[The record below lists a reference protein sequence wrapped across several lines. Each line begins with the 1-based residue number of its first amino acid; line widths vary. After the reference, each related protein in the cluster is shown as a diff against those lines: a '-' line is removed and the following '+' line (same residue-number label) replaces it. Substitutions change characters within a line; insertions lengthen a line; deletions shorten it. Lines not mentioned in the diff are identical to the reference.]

1 VAIDAGGNQTVTA
14 GTSIVLQAA
23 GAGTSDVVILAA
35 ADQSVTAGASILLL
49 ASGAASNKVAIDAGG
64 NQTVSAGTNIALDN
78 GAAAFMALEATGT
91 QTVTAQSMTVSL
103 SGTQAGAFA
112 GLSSGSDQAI
122 VLRGDDV
129 TAGSA
134 TLTLANTNTGAGSKV
149 GINSGGRLDLTVSD
163 SNYDTAGLVQVGTA
177 SGTGRTEITAA
188 TDMTIVAGALTI
200 QGGTTAA
207 ASSAVNAPNAMSI
220 STLYGPTQLLAGLG
234 GTASIDP
241 AALTIVSNGTFLM
254 QGGGSGGADSTVTAG
269 NFDLAATQGNLTLQ
283 NSVGLASI
291 AATNFNYVGSQAVN
305 LNGGTISVT
314 GTGAV
319 SVPGLCVNCPTN
331 LIGNWTIDAYIPPP
345 TDFVSLMVGS
355 VMMITDALGRTW
367 ELITLEDGSVI
378 MTPTRRNQCV

>member
-1 VAIDAGGNQTVTA
+1 
-14 GTSIVLQAA
+14 
-23 GAGTSDVVILAA
+23 
-35 ADQSVTAGASILLL
+35 
-49 ASGAASNKVAIDAGG
+49 
-64 NQTVSAGTNIALDN
+64 
-78 GAAAFMALEATGT
+78 
-91 QTVTAQSMTVSL
+91 
-103 SGTQAGAFA
+103 
-112 GLSSGSDQAI
+112 
-122 VLRGDDV
+122 
-129 TAGSA
+129 
-134 TLTLANTNTGAGSKV
+134 
-149 GINSGGRLDLTVSD
+149 
-163 SNYDTAGLVQVGTA
+163 
-177 SGTGRTEITAA
+177 
-188 TDMTIVAGALTI
+188 
-200 QGGTTAA
+200 
-207 ASSAVNAPNAMSI
+207 MSI